1 MIALV
6 TGNFI
11 HKTPANVIVD
21 VQGVGYELHISLHTY
36 SAIRNM
42 QQGTLLTYLQ
52 VKEDAHVLYGFF
64 EATEKELFIKLISI
78 SGVGASTARM
88 MLSGLKPD
96 EIIKAI
102 AQQNSSTLE
111 RIKGI
116 GKKTAERI
124 VLELK
129 DKLHKDLTTIT
140 STLGEKHTIQTDAF
154 IALTALGVSKPI
166 AEQALQKALQQHP
179 SPTSVEVLIKLA
191 LKML

>member
-1 MIALV
+1 MIAFI
-6 TGNFI
+6 TGNFA
-11 HKTPANVIVD
+11 HKTPTTVIVEAN
-21 VQGVGYELHISLHTY
+21 GIGYELNISLHTY
-36 SAIRNM
+36 SAIQNM
-42 QQGTLLTYLQ
+42 KSGKLLTYLQ
-52 VKEDAHVLYGFF
+52 IKEDAHVLYGFY
-64 EATEKELFIKLISI
+64 EQTEKELFVKLISI

-102 AQQNSSTLE
+102 AQQDSSTLE

-129 DKLHKDLTTIT
+129 DKMHKDLNTIV
-140 STLGEKHTIQTDAF
+140 STNSEKHGLQADAF
-154 IALTALGVSKPI
+154 IALTALGISKPM
-166 AEQALQKALQQHP
+166 AEQALQKAMKENNA
-179 SPTSVEVLIKLA
+179 STSVEELIKLA

>member
-1 MIALV
+1 MIAFI
-6 TGNFI
+6 TGNFA
-11 HKTPANVIVD
+11 HKTPTAVIVEAH
-21 VQGVGYELHISLHTY
+21 GIGYELNISLHTY
-36 SAIRNM
+36 SAIQNM
-42 QQGTLLTYLQ
+42 QSGKLLTYLQ
-52 VKEDAHVLYGFF
+52 IKEDAHVLYGFY
-64 EATEKELFIKLISI
+64 EQTEKELFIKLIGI

-102 AQQNSSTLE
+102 AQQDSSTLE

-129 DKLHKDLTTIT
+129 DKMHKDLNAIVAT
-140 STLGEKHTIQTDAF
+140 GGAKHGLQADAF
-154 IALTALGVSKPI
+154 IALTALGISKPM
-166 AEQALQKALQQHP
+166 AEQALQKAMKENNA
-179 SPTSVEVLIKLA
+179 TNSVEELIKQA

>member
-36 SAIRNM
+36 SAIRDRER
-42 QQGTLLTYLQ
+42 GTLLTYLQ

-64 EATEKELFIKLISI
+64 EPTEKELFIKLISI

-102 AQQNSSTLE
+102 AQQDSSTLE

-129 DKLHKDLTTIT
+129 DKLNKDLTTT
-140 STLGEKHTIQTDAF
+140 STLGEKHTVQTDAF
-154 IALTALGVSKPI
+154 IALTALGVSKPM
-166 AEQALQKALQQHP
+166 AEQALQKALQQQP
-179 SPTSVEVLIKLA
+179 PPTSVEVLIKLA